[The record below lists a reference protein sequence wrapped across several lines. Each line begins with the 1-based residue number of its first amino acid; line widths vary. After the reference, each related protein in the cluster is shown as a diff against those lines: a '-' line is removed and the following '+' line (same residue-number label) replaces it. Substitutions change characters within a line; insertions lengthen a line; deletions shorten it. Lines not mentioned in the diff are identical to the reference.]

1 MEEFIKWF
9 LENWNAN
16 IFTLFTVLLS
26 GIISLIISAAYY
38 RKGNRNNLKMSVI
51 HPIISILNDSYS
63 RNNYKKI
70 EEIAREYSVRY
81 FKKKE
86 LKKLNSLLEA
96 YKEISVYN
104 DIQINANS
112 LFSYFE
118 YKLEKEG
125 INTKPFPI
133 EYEGEVVAT
142 QYPPDLF
149 YLSEDLE
156 DVLKQYDPD
165 YEPDECEARLIS
177 TYESYCKKYYTSKK
191 ITYFDDYT
199 LKQVFENTSTKP
211 NDNYQYWK
219 PLTVVNPA
227 IISMTSAFAIG
238 MVTGS
243 ANGNS
248 LAIRC
253 RTIGVR
259 LRPKSFIFMPN
270 ARGRLLIN
278 NVQKK

>member
-133 EYEGEVVAT
+133 EYEEKWLLRSIHQIYFIYQKIWRT
-142 QYPPDLF
+142 FLNNMI
-149 YLSEDLE
+149 
-156 DVLKQYDPD
+156 
-165 YEPDECEARLIS
+165 LIMNQMNV
-177 TYESYCKKYYTSKK
+177 K
-191 ITYFDDYT
+191 
-199 LKQVFENTSTKP
+199 
-211 NDNYQYWK
+211 
-219 PLTVVNPA
+219 
-227 IISMTSAFAIG
+227 
-238 MVTGS
+238 
-243 ANGNS
+243 
-248 LAIRC
+248 
-253 RTIGVR
+253 
-259 LRPKSFIFMPN
+259 
-270 ARGRLLIN
+270 RG
-278 NVQKK
+278 

>member
-149 YLSEDLE
+149 YLSEELE

-199 LKQVFENTSTKP
+199 LKQVLKQSEVRKKWDKKFDS
-211 NDNYQYWK
+211 
-219 PLTVVNPA
+219 VNRA
-227 IISMTSAFAIG
+227 K
-238 MVTGS
+238 
-243 ANGNS
+243 
-248 LAIRC
+248 RE
-253 RTIGVR
+253 
-259 LRPKSFIFMPN
+259 FMELKI
-270 ARGRLLIN
+270 A
-278 NVQKK
+278 K

>member
-112 LFSYFE
+112 LFS
-118 YKLEKEG
+118 LN
-125 INTKPFPI
+125 IN
-133 EYEGEVVAT
+133 
-142 QYPPDLF
+142 
-149 YLSEDLE
+149 
-156 DVLKQYDPD
+156 
-165 YEPDECEARLIS
+165 
-177 TYESYCKKYYTSKK
+177 
-191 ITYFDDYT
+191 
-199 LKQVFENTSTKP
+199 
-211 NDNYQYWK
+211 
-219 PLTVVNPA
+219 
-227 IISMTSAFAIG
+227 
-238 MVTGS
+238 
-243 ANGNS
+243 
-248 LAIRC
+248 
-253 RTIGVR
+253 
-259 LRPKSFIFMPN
+259 
-270 ARGRLLIN
+270 
-278 NVQKK
+278 